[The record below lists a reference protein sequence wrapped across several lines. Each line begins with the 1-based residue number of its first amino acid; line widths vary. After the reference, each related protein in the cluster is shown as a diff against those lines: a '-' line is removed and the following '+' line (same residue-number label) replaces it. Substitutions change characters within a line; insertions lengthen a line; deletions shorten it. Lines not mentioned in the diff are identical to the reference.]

1 MNFALITTMLTKDL
15 ILTSIS
21 SSVKVS
27 TSLVNYFISSTDNNV
42 EKFKKELLVI
52 DIYNSLNVILTVIED
67 IIKKHESN
75 GTSTTNAI
83 STSTS
88 KAIINSTSTSKT
100 ITSSCLVIARNSDD
114 YGGGRGYGGGG
125 GGRGGDGCDGSGG
138 GGRGYGGRGGDGS
151 GDGGG
156 RDNKTFEGGVQE
168 SCIIINDNIPIS
180 KKSIILPEPVKK
192 ALFST
197 YEIIEK
203 IKIILQQVYKKID
216 LHKTKYFSS
225 WRGLDLTAEINEI
238 KLNNSIFE
246 KRVAM
251 LFDIIKIYLGN
262 K

>member
-1 MNFALITTMLTKDL
+1 
-15 ILTSIS
+15 
-21 SSVKVS
+21 
-27 TSLVNYFISSTDNNV
+27 
-42 EKFKKELLVI
+42 
-52 DIYNSLNVILTVIED
+52 
-67 IIKKHESN
+67 
-75 GTSTTNAI
+75 
-83 STSTS
+83 
-88 KAIINSTSTSKT
+88 
-100 ITSSCLVIARNSDD
+100 VIARNNNN
-114 YGGGRGYGGGG
+114 YGSGGRGGGG
-125 GGRGGDGCDGSGG
+125 GGGGCDGRGGGGDGRGG
-138 GGRGYGGRGGDGS
+138 GGDGRGC
-151 GDGGG
+151 
-156 RDNKTFEGGVQE
+156 DNKTFEGGVQE

-251 LFDIIKIYLGN
+251 LFDIIKIYLGKN
-262 K
+262 

>member
-27 TSLVNYFISSTDNNV
+27 TNLVNYFISSTDNNV
-42 EKFKKELLVI
+42 EKFKRELLVI
-52 DIYNSLNVILTVIED
+52 DLYNSLNVVLTVIED
-67 IIKKHESN
+67 IIKKHES
-75 GTSTTNAI
+75 
-83 STSTS
+83 STSLKALPQEPLTS
-88 KAIINSTSTSKT
+88 NLLTSG
-100 ITSSCLVIARNSDD
+100 SCLVIANNRNI
-114 YGGGRGYGGGG
+114 
-125 GGRGGDGCDGSGG
+125 
-138 GGRGYGGRGGDGS
+138 
-151 GDGGG
+151 
-156 RDNKTFEGGVQE
+156 DNRNDRHDKNIDNRNDSNSKTFEGGVQD

-216 LHKTKYFSS
+216 SHKIKYFSS
-225 WRGLDLTAEINEI
+225 WRSLDLTAEINEI

-251 LFDIIKIYLGN
+251 LFDIIKIYLN
-262 K
+262 KN

>member
-1 MNFALITTMLTKDL
+1 MLTKDL

-42 EKFKKELLVI
+42 EKFKRELLII
-52 DIYNSLNVILTVIED
+52 DLYNSLNVVLTVIED

-75 GTSTTNAI
+75 GSIKALLQDLPLPTSIDKGTDP
-83 STSTS
+83 STSG
-88 KAIINSTSTSKT
+88 
-100 ITSSCLVIARNSDD
+100 SCLVIANNRNDNNRND
-114 YGGGRGYGGGG
+114 NNRNDNN
-125 GGRGGDGCDGSGG
+125 RNDNNRNDN
-138 GGRGYGGRGGDGS
+138 
-151 GDGGG
+151 
-156 RDNKTFEGGVQE
+156 NKTFGEGVQD

-216 LHKTKYFSS
+216 SHKIKYFSS
-225 WRGLDLTAEINEI
+225 WRSLDLTAEINEI

-251 LFDIIKIYLGN
+251 LFDIIKIYLN
-262 K
+262 KN

>member
-52 DIYNSLNVILTVIED
+52 DLYNSLNVILTVIED

-75 GTSTTNAI
+75 GSIKALLQEPPLSTGPLSSGPLSSGPLSSGPDTG
-83 STSTS
+83 
-88 KAIINSTSTSKT
+88 
-100 ITSSCLVIARNSDD
+100 SCLVIARNKDS
-114 YGGGRGYGGGG
+114 
-125 GGRGGDGCDGSGG
+125 
-138 GGRGYGGRGGDGS
+138 
-151 GDGGG
+151 
-156 RDNKTFEGGVQE
+156 DNKTFEGGVQE

-203 IKIILQQVYKKID
+203 VKIILQQVYKKID

-225 WRGLDLTAEINEI
+225 WRSLDLTAEINEI

-251 LFDIIKIYLGN
+251 LFDIIKIYLGKN
-262 K
+262 

>member
-42 EKFKKELLVI
+42 EKFKRELLII
-52 DIYNSLNVILTVIED
+52 DLYNSLNVVLTVIED

-75 GTSTTNAI
+75 GSIKALPPLSTDI
-83 STSTS
+83 D
-88 KAIINSTSTSKT
+88 KG
-100 ITSSCLVIARNSDD
+100 SCLVIANNRNNNNRNDN
-114 YGGGRGYGGGG
+114 
-125 GGRGGDGCDGSGG
+125 
-138 GGRGYGGRGGDGS
+138 
-151 GDGGG
+151 
-156 RDNKTFEGGVQE
+156 NKTFGEGVQD

-216 LHKTKYFSS
+216 SHKIKYFSS
-225 WRGLDLTAEINEI
+225 WRSLDLTAEINEI

-251 LFDIIKIYLGN
+251 LFDIIKIYLN
-262 K
+262 KN

>member
-52 DIYNSLNVILTVIED
+52 DLYNSLNVVLTVIED
-67 IIKKHESN
+67 IIKKHDSN
-75 GTSTTNAI
+75 ASNANTSTTISTITNSSNSTNSINAI
-83 STSTS
+83 N
-88 KAIINSTSTSKT
+88 AIAT
-100 ITSSCLVIARNSDD
+100 SCLVIARNRDGD
-114 YGGGRGYGGGG
+114 GD
-125 GGRGGDGCDGSGG
+125 GGDGR
-138 GGRGYGGRGGDGS
+138 GRGN
-151 GDGGG
+151 
-156 RDNKTFEGGVQE
+156 NKTFEGGVQE
-168 SCIIINDNIPIS
+168 SCIIINDNIPIY

-251 LFDIIKIYLGN
+251 LFDIIKIYLGKN
-262 K
+262 

>member
-52 DIYNSLNVILTVIED
+52 DLYNSLNVILTVIED
-67 IIKKHESN
+67 IIKKHDSN
-75 GTSTTNAI
+75 ASNANATSHATSHTATNA
-83 STSTS
+83 
-88 KAIINSTSTSKT
+88 
-100 ITSSCLVIARNSDD
+100 ITSSCLVIARNRD
-114 YGGGRGYGGGG
+114 
-125 GGRGGDGCDGSGG
+125 GDCDGHSKTV
-138 GGRGYGGRGGDGS
+138 GD
-151 GDGGG
+151 
-156 RDNKTFEGGVQE
+156 EVQE

-251 LFDIIKIYLGN
+251 LFDIIKIYLGKN
-262 K
+262 LILN

>member
-52 DIYNSLNVILTVIED
+52 DLYNSLNVVLTVIED
-67 IIKKHESN
+67 IIKKHDSN
-75 GTSTTNAI
+75 ANTSTTISTITNSSSNFSTNAI
-83 STSTS
+83 TT
-88 KAIINSTSTSKT
+88 
-100 ITSSCLVIARNSDD
+100 SCLVIARNRVGD
-114 YGGGRGYGGGG
+114 
-125 GGRGGDGCDGSGG
+125 GGDGD
-138 GGRGYGGRGGDGS
+138 GGDG
-151 GDGGG
+151 GN
-156 RDNKTFEGGVQE
+156 NKTFEGGIQE

-251 LFDIIKIYLGN
+251 LFDIIKIYLGKN
-262 K
+262 

>member
-42 EKFKKELLVI
+42 EKFKRELLII
-52 DIYNSLNVILTVIED
+52 DLYNSLNVVLTVIED

-75 GTSTTNAI
+75 SSIKALLQDLPLPTSIDKGTGP
-83 STSTS
+83 STSG
-88 KAIINSTSTSKT
+88 
-100 ITSSCLVIARNSDD
+100 SCLVIANNRNDNNRND
-114 YGGGRGYGGGG
+114 N
-125 GGRGGDGCDGSGG
+125 
-138 GGRGYGGRGGDGS
+138 
-151 GDGGG
+151 
-156 RDNKTFEGGVQE
+156 NKTFGEGVQD

-216 LHKTKYFSS
+216 SHKIKYFSS
-225 WRGLDLTAEINEI
+225 WRSLDLTAEINEI

-251 LFDIIKIYLGN
+251 LFDIIKIYLN
-262 K
+262 KN

>member
-52 DIYNSLNVILTVIED
+52 DLYNSLNVVLTVIED
-67 IIKKHESN
+67 IIKKHDSN
-75 GTSTTNAI
+75 ASNANTSTTISTITNSSNSTNSINAI
-83 STSTS
+83 AT
-88 KAIINSTSTSKT
+88 
-100 ITSSCLVIARNSDD
+100 SCLVIARNRD
-114 YGGGRGYGGGG
+114 
-125 GGRGGDGCDGSGG
+125 GDGDG
-138 GGRGYGGRGGDGS
+138 DS
-151 GDGGG
+151 GDGRG
-156 RDNKTFEGGVQE
+156 RGNNKTFEGGVQE

-251 LFDIIKIYLGN
+251 LFDIIKIYLGKN
-262 K
+262 

>member
-1 MNFALITTMLTKDL
+1 MLTKDL

-27 TSLVNYFISSTDNNV
+27 TNLVNYFISSTDNNV
-42 EKFKKELLVI
+42 EKFKRELLVI
-52 DIYNSLNVILTVIED
+52 DLYNSLNVVLTVIED
-67 IIKKHESN
+67 IIKKHES
-75 GTSTTNAI
+75 
-83 STSTS
+83 STSLKALPQEPLTS
-88 KAIINSTSTSKT
+88 NLLTSG
-100 ITSSCLVIARNSDD
+100 SCLVIANNRNI
-114 YGGGRGYGGGG
+114 
-125 GGRGGDGCDGSGG
+125 
-138 GGRGYGGRGGDGS
+138 
-151 GDGGG
+151 
-156 RDNKTFEGGVQE
+156 DNRNDRHDKNIDNRNDSNSKTFEGGVQD

-216 LHKTKYFSS
+216 SHKIKYFSS
-225 WRGLDLTAEINEI
+225 WRSLDLTAEINEI

-251 LFDIIKIYLGN
+251 LFDIIKIYLN
-262 K
+262 KN

>member
-42 EKFKKELLVI
+42 EKFKRELLII
-52 DIYNSLNVILTVIED
+52 DLYNSLNVVLTVIED

-75 GTSTTNAI
+75 GSIKALLQDPPLPMGTGPSTLPMGIDKGTGP
-83 STSTS
+83 STSG
-88 KAIINSTSTSKT
+88 
-100 ITSSCLVIARNSDD
+100 SCLVIANNRNDNNRND
-114 YGGGRGYGGGG
+114 N
-125 GGRGGDGCDGSGG
+125 
-138 GGRGYGGRGGDGS
+138 
-151 GDGGG
+151 
-156 RDNKTFEGGVQE
+156 NKTFGEGVQD

-216 LHKTKYFSS
+216 SHKIKYFSS
-225 WRGLDLTAEINEI
+225 WRSLDLTAEINEI

-251 LFDIIKIYLGN
+251 LFDIIKIYLN
-262 K
+262 KN

>member
-27 TSLVNYFISSTDNNV
+27 TNLVNYFISSTDNNV
-42 EKFKKELLVI
+42 EKFKNELLVI
-52 DIYNSLNVILTVIED
+52 DLYNSLNVILTVIED
-67 IIKKHESN
+67 IIKKHDLS
-75 GTSTTNAI
+75 GSLKILPPISSTLNTEKQ
-83 STSTS
+83 TLTPDQG
-88 KAIINSTSTSKT
+88 
-100 ITSSCLVIARNSDD
+100 SCLVIANNRDSC
-114 YGGGRGYGGGG
+114 
-125 GGRGGDGCDGSGG
+125 GDGYS
-138 GGRGYGGRGGDGS
+138 
-151 GDGGG
+151 
-156 RDNKTFEGGVQE
+156 DNSTQE
-168 SCIIINDNIPIS
+168 SCIVINDNIPIS

-251 LFDIIKIYLGN
+251 LFDIIKIYLN
-262 K
+262 KT

>member
-42 EKFKKELLVI
+42 EKFKRELLII
-52 DIYNSLNVILTVIED
+52 DLYNSLNVVLTVIED

-75 GTSTTNAI
+75 GSIKALLQDLPLPTSIDKGTDP
-83 STSTS
+83 STSG
-88 KAIINSTSTSKT
+88 
-100 ITSSCLVIARNSDD
+100 SCLVIANNRNDNNRND
-114 YGGGRGYGGGG
+114 N
-125 GGRGGDGCDGSGG
+125 
-138 GGRGYGGRGGDGS
+138 
-151 GDGGG
+151 
-156 RDNKTFEGGVQE
+156 NKTFGEGVQD

-216 LHKTKYFSS
+216 SHKIKYFSS
-225 WRGLDLTAEINEI
+225 WRSLDLTAEINEI

-251 LFDIIKIYLGN
+251 FFDIIKIYLN
-262 K
+262 KN

>member
-27 TSLVNYFISSTDNNV
+27 TSLVNYFINSTDNNV
-42 EKFKKELLVI
+42 EKFKNELLVI
-52 DIYNSLNVILTVIED
+52 DLYNSLNVILTVIED
-67 IIKKHESN
+67 IIKKHDSSGSIKALPPISN
-75 GTSTTNAI
+75 TLTSEKQILTLEQG
-83 STSTS
+83 
-88 KAIINSTSTSKT
+88 
-100 ITSSCLVIARNSDD
+100 SCLVIANNRD
-114 YGGGRGYGGGG
+114 GC
-125 GGRGGDGCDGSGG
+125 GDGDG
-138 GGRGYGGRGGDGS
+138 Y
-151 GDGGG
+151 
-156 RDNKTFEGGVQE
+156 RDNSVHGLQE
-168 SCIIINDNIPIS
+168 SCIVINDNIPIP

-225 WRGLDLTAEINEI
+225 WRGLDLTSDIKEI

-251 LFDIIKIYLGN
+251 LFDIIKIYLG
-262 K
+262 KT